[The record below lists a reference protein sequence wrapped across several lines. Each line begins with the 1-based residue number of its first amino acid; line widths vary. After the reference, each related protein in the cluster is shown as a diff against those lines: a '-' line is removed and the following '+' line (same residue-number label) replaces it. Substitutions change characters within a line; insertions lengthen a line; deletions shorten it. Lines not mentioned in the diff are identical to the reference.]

1 MLRQSRSAK
10 KPPRTGRLAQGRRA
24 QPEVAAALVERVYHA
39 LASRKL
45 GRADLTA
52 RTLGQFLGQTT
63 SVLYHHF
70 GSLEGFLY
78 AVSIH
83 GFTTLTDRLDAAA
96 RAGADPAV
104 LAQAYLGF
112 ALDHPVLYQ
121 LMMADSYDWDA
132 LGRAGQAFQPAQLRP
147 WNTLVDFLRRAG
159 SPTPELDAG
168 IFQSTVHGV
177 VLLTLTGRITTGA
190 PGTPARDVATAIVSR
205 LVHLLLPR
213 PQAPPQSPPKATHKR
228 KSS

>member
-1 MLRQSRSAK
+1 MLRKSHPTK
-10 KPPRTGRLAQGRRA
+10 KPPQTRPNPAGRRA

-45 GRADLTA
+45 TRADLTA

-83 GFTTLTDRLDAAA
+83 GFTMLTDRLDAAA

-104 LAQAYLGF
+104 LARAYLDF

-168 IFQSTVHGV
+168 VFQATVHGV

-190 PGTPARDVATAIVSR
+190 PGARERDVAVAVVSR
-205 LVHLLLPR
+205 VVHLLLPQAH
-213 PQAPPQSPPKATHKR
+213 PQPKSPPKAPHKR

>member
-1 MLRQSRSAK
+1 MLRKSHSRR
-10 KPPRTGRLAQGRRA
+10 KPPRTGPLAQGRRA

-83 GFTTLTDRLDAAA
+83 GFTMLTDRLDAAA
-96 RAGADPAV
+96 RAGADPAE
-104 LAQAYLGF
+104 LARAYLGF

-168 IFQSTVHGV
+168 VFQSTVHGV

-190 PGTPARDVATAIVSR
+190 PGAPARDVATTIVSR
-205 LVHLLLPR
+205 VVHLLLP
-213 PQAPPQSPPKATHKR
+213 PPQSPPKAPHKR

>member
-1 MLRQSRSAK
+1 MLRKSSKPKPKRKTSASASAAA
-10 KPPRTGRLAQGRRA
+10 KPAPGRRA
-24 QPEVAAALVERVYHA
+24 QPEVAAALVERVHRA
-39 LASRKL
+39 LESGKL

-83 GFTTLTDRLDAAA
+83 GFTMLTDRLDAAA
-96 RAGADPAV
+96 RAGSAPV
-104 LAQAYLGF
+104 ELAQAYLGF
-112 ALDHPVLYQ
+112 ALDHPVMYQ
-121 LMMADSYDWDA
+121 LMMADAYDWDA

-147 WNTLVDFLRRAG
+147 WNTLVEFLRRAG
-159 SPTPELDAG
+159 SATPELDAG
-168 IFQSTVHGV
+168 VFQATVHGV

-190 PGTPARDVATAIVSR
+190 PGAPARDVAVAIVSR
-205 LVHLLLPR
+205 VVHLLLP
-213 PQAPPQSPPKATHKR
+213 PKAPHKR